1 MIKIC
6 IIGLGYVG
14 LPICLMS
21 SSKFQTVGFDTNST
35 RIKNL
40 KNKFDQ
46 NNEYKK
52 KDFINKKILFTDK
65 ILDIKNCNFYIICV
79 PTPVNQKNQPN
90 LVPIKNSFNTISK
103 VLKVNDIIILESTVY
118 PGVTNK
124 FTKILEKKNKLIHNK
139 DFFIGYSP
147 ERINPGDKENSLE
160 NINKIIALNTTNKI
174 VNNKVRS
181 IYKNFCKKLIFTK
194 YIKEAETAKAIE
206 NIQRD
211 LNIAF
216 FNEILMISDRLKL
229 NFSEV
234 IRLAK
239 TKWNFMNFNPG
250 LVGGHCLPVD
260 PYYLSYIAQQNN
272 FKSIVALAGR
282 KTNNNMEE
290 FIIKKFN
297 QHIKFQNKKLKNLRV
312 LVVGLTYKY
321 GVSDMRNSLN
331 YKIYNKIKGIVKKA
345 YAYDPFCVENNFV
358 LTKNSSNLFNFDVIL
373 FLSKGS
379 LFQKLYRKIKI
390 KKPQVIF
397 DPFYYY
403 TD

>member
-1 MIKIC
+1 MLRIC

-14 LPICLMS
+14 LPICLKS
-21 SSKFQTVGFDTNST
+21 STKFQTVGFDTNRT

-40 KNKFDQ
+40 KNNFDQ
-46 NNEYKK
+46 NNEYQK

-79 PTPVNQKNQPN
+79 PTPVNKKNEPN
-90 LVPIKNSFNTISK
+90 LVPIKNSFNAISK
-103 VLKVNDIIILESTVY
+103 VLDINDIIILESTVY
-118 PGVTNK
+118 PGVTSK
-124 FTKILEKKNKLIHNK
+124 FTKILEKKSKLIHNK

-147 ERINPGDKENSLE
+147 ERINPGDKENSLT
-160 NINKIIALNTTNKI
+160 NINKIIALNTNNKI
-174 VNNKVRS
+174 VTNKVKN
-181 IYKNFCKKLIFTK
+181 IYNNFCKKLIFTK

-216 FNEILMISDRLKL
+216 FNEILMISDKLKL
-229 NFSEV
+229 NFTEV
-234 IRLAK
+234 VRLAK

-282 KTNNNMEE
+282 KTNNSMEK

-297 QHIKFQNKKLKNLRV
+297 QHIKLQNKELKNLRV

-331 YKIYNKIKGIVKKA
+331 YKIYNIIKNTVKKA
-345 YAYDPFCVENNFV
+345 YAYDPFCTENNFV
-358 LTKNSSNLFNFDVIL
+358 LTESASNLANFDIIL

-379 LFQKLYRKIKI
+379 LFQKLYKKIKL
-390 KKPQVIF
+390 KKPQAIL
-397 DPFYYY
+397 DPFYHY

>member
-14 LPICLMS
+14 LPICLKS

-103 VLKVNDIIILESTVY
+103 ILKVNDIIILESTVY
-118 PGVTNK
+118 PGVTSK
-124 FTKILEKKNKLIHNK
+124 FTKILEKKNKLVHNK

-147 ERINPGDKENSLE
+147 ERINPGDKENSLT

-174 VNNKVRS
+174 VNNKVKI

-229 NFSEV
+229 NFSEI

-239 TKWNFMNFNPG
+239 TKWNFMSFNPG

-297 QHIKFQNKKLKNLRV
+297 QHIKLQNKKLKNLRV

-331 YKIYNKIKGIVKKA
+331 YKIYNKIKSTVKKA
-345 YAYDPFCVENNFV
+345 YVYDPFSAENNFV
-358 LTKNSSNLFNFDVIL
+358 LTESGSNLFNFDVIL
-373 FLSKGS
+373 LLSKGS
-379 LFQKLYRKIKI
+379 LFQKLYRKIKL
-390 KKPQVIF
+390 KKPQVIL

>member
-14 LPICLMS
+14 LPICLKS
-21 SSKFQTVGFDTNST
+21 STKFQTVGFDTNST

-103 VLKVNDIIILESTVY
+103 ILKVNDIIILESTVY
-118 PGVTNK
+118 PGVTSK
-124 FTKILEKKNKLIHNK
+124 FTKILEKKNKLVHNK

-147 ERINPGDKENSLE
+147 ERINPGDKENSLT

-174 VNNKVRS
+174 VNNKVKI

-229 NFSEV
+229 NFSEI

-239 TKWNFMNFNPG
+239 TKWNFMSFNPG

-297 QHIKFQNKKLKNLRV
+297 QHIKLQNKKLKNLRV

-331 YKIYNKIKGIVKKA
+331 YKIYNKIKSTVKKA
-345 YAYDPFCVENNFV
+345 YVYDPFSAENNFV
-358 LTKNSSNLFNFDVIL
+358 LTESGSNLFNFDVIL

-379 LFQKLYRKIKI
+379 LFQKLYRKIKL
-390 KKPQVIF
+390 KKPQVIL

>member
-1 MIKIC
+1 MMRIC

-14 LPICLMS
+14 LPICLKS
-21 SSKFQTVGFDTNST
+21 STKFQTVGFDTNRT
-35 RIKNL
+35 RIRNL
-40 KNKFDQ
+40 KNNFDQ
-46 NNEYKK
+46 NNEYQK

-79 PTPVNQKNQPN
+79 PTPVNKKNEPN

-103 VLKVNDIIILESTVY
+103 VLDINDIIILESTVY
-118 PGVTNK
+118 PGVTSK
-124 FTKILEKKNKLIHNK
+124 FTKILEKKSKLIHNK

-147 ERINPGDKENSLE
+147 ERINPGDKENSLT
-160 NINKIIALNTTNKI
+160 NINKIIALNTNNKI
-174 VNNKVRS
+174 VTNKVKN
-181 IYKNFCKKLIFTK
+181 IYNNFCKKLIFTK

-216 FNEILMISDRLKL
+216 FNEILMICDRLKL
-229 NFSEV
+229 NFPEV

-282 KTNNNMEE
+282 KTNNSMEK

-297 QHIKFQNKKLKNLRV
+297 QHIKFQNKELKNLRV

-331 YKIYNKIKGIVKKA
+331 YKIYNIIKNTVKKA
-345 YAYDPFCVENNFV
+345 YAYDPFCLENNFV
-358 LTKNSSNLFNFDVIL
+358 LTESASNLVKFDIIL

-379 LFQKLYRKIKI
+379 LFQKLYKKIKL
-390 KKPQVIF
+390 KKPQVIL
-397 DPFYYY
+397 DPFYHY

>member
-14 LPICLMS
+14 LPICLKS

-65 ILDIKNCNFYIICV
+65 IFDIKDCNFFIICV
-79 PTPVNQKNQPN
+79 PTPVNKKNQPN
-90 LVPIKNSFNTISK
+90 LIPIKNSFNTISK
-103 VLKVNDIIILESTVY
+103 ILKVNDIIILESTVY
-118 PGVTNK
+118 PGVTSK
-124 FTKILEKKNKLIHNK
+124 FTKILEKKNKLVHNK

-147 ERINPGDKENSLE
+147 ERINPGDKENSLT

-174 VNNKVRS
+174 VNNKVKI

-229 NFSEV
+229 NFSEI

-239 TKWNFMNFNPG
+239 TKWNFMSFNPG

-297 QHIKFQNKKLKNLRV
+297 QHIKLQNKKLKNLRV

-331 YKIYNKIKGIVKKA
+331 YKIYNKIKSTVKKA
-345 YAYDPFCVENNFV
+345 YVYDPFSAENNFV
-358 LTKNSSNLFNFDVIL
+358 LTESGSNLFNFDVIL

-379 LFQKLYRKIKI
+379 LFQKLYRKIKL
-390 KKPQVIF
+390 KKPQVIL

>member
-14 LPICLMS
+14 LPICLKS

-46 NNEYKK
+46 NNECKK

-118 PGVTNK
+118 PGITNK

-216 FNEILMISDRLKL
+216 FNEILMISDKLKL

-290 FIIKKFN
+290 FIIKKFT
-297 QHIKFQNKKLKNLRV
+297 QHVKFQNKKLKDLRV

-331 YKIYNKIKGIVKKA
+331 YKIYNKIKSSVKKA
-345 YAYDPFCVENNFV
+345 YAYDPFCAENNFV
-358 LTKNSSNLFNFDVIL
+358 MTKNASNLFNFDVIL

-379 LFQKLYRKIKI
+379 LFHKLYKKIKL
-390 KKPQVIF
+390 KKSQVIL

-403 TD
+403 AD

>member
-14 LPICLMS
+14 LPICLKS

-90 LVPIKNSFNTISK
+90 LIPIKNSFNTISK
-103 VLKVNDIIILESTVY
+103 ILKVNDIIILESTVY
-118 PGVTNK
+118 PGVTSK
-124 FTKILEKKNKLIHNK
+124 FTKILEKKNKLVHNK

-147 ERINPGDKENSLE
+147 ERINPGDKENSLT

-174 VNNKVRS
+174 VNNKVKI

-229 NFSEV
+229 NFSEI

-239 TKWNFMNFNPG
+239 TKWNFMSFNPG

-297 QHIKFQNKKLKNLRV
+297 QHIKLQNKKLKNLRV

-331 YKIYNKIKGIVKKA
+331 YKIYNKIKSTVKKA
-345 YAYDPFCVENNFV
+345 YVYDPFSAENNFV
-358 LTKNSSNLFNFDVIL
+358 LTESGSNLFNFDVIL
-373 FLSKGS
+373 LLSKGS
-379 LFQKLYRKIKI
+379 LFQKLYRKIKL
-390 KKPQVIF
+390 KKPQVIL

>member
-14 LPICLMS
+14 LPICLKS

-103 VLKVNDIIILESTVY
+103 ILKVNDIIILESTVY
-118 PGVTNK
+118 PGVTSK
-124 FTKILEKKNKLIHNK
+124 FTKILEKKNKLVHNK

-147 ERINPGDKENSLE
+147 ERINPGDKENSLT

-174 VNNKVRS
+174 VNNKVKI

-229 NFSEV
+229 NFSEI

-239 TKWNFMNFNPG
+239 TKWNFMSFNPG

-297 QHIKFQNKKLKNLRV
+297 QHIKLQNKKLKNLRV

-331 YKIYNKIKGIVKKA
+331 YKIYNKIKSTVKKA
-345 YAYDPFCVENNFV
+345 YVYDPFSAENNFV
-358 LTKNSSNLFNFDVIL
+358 LTESGSNLFNFDVIL

-379 LFQKLYRKIKI
+379 LFQKLYRKIKL
-390 KKPQVIF
+390 KKPQVIL

>member
-14 LPICLMS
+14 LPICLKS
-21 SSKFQTVGFDTNST
+21 SSKFQTIGFDTNST
-35 RIKNL
+35 RINNL

-52 KDFINKKILFTDK
+52 KDFINKRILFTDN

-79 PTPVNQKNQPN
+79 PTPVNKKNQPN

-103 VLKVNDIIILESTVY
+103 VLKLNDIIILESTVY

-147 ERINPGDKENSLE
+147 ERINPGDKENSLT

-174 VNNKVRS
+174 VNNKVRN

-194 YIKEAETAKAIE
+194 YVKEAETAKAIE

-216 FNEILMISDRLKL
+216 FNEILMITDRLKL

-331 YKIYNKIKGIVKKA
+331 YKIYNKIKSNAKKA
-345 YAYDPFCVENNFV
+345 YAYDPFCAENNFV
-358 LTKNSSNLFNFDVIL
+358 MTKNSSNLFNFDVIL

-379 LFQKLYRKIKI
+379 LFQTLYRKIKI

>member
-14 LPICLMS
+14 LPICLKS

-103 VLKVNDIIILESTVY
+103 ILKVNDIIILESTVY
-118 PGVTNK
+118 PGVTSK
-124 FTKILEKKNKLIHNK
+124 FTKILEKKNKLVHNK

-147 ERINPGDKENSLE
+147 ERINPGDKENSLT

-174 VNNKVRS
+174 VNNKVKI

-239 TKWNFMNFNPG
+239 TKWNFMSFNPG

-297 QHIKFQNKKLKNLRV
+297 QHIKLQNKKLKNLRV

-331 YKIYNKIKGIVKKA
+331 YKIYNKIKSTVKKA
-345 YAYDPFCVENNFV
+345 YVYDPFSAENNFV
-358 LTKNSSNLFNFDVIL
+358 LTESGSNLFNFDVIL

-379 LFQKLYRKIKI
+379 LFQKLYRKIKL
-390 KKPQVIF
+390 KKPQVIL

>member
-14 LPICLMS
+14 LPICLKS
-21 SSKFQTVGFDTNST
+21 STKFQTVGFDTNST

-46 NNEYKK
+46 NNEYTK

-65 ILDIKNCNFYIICV
+65 IFDIKDCNFFIICV
-79 PTPVNQKNQPN
+79 PTPVNKKNQPN
-90 LVPIKNSFNTISK
+90 LIPIKNSFNTISK
-103 VLKVNDIIILESTVY
+103 ILKVNDIIILESTVY
-118 PGVTNK
+118 PGVTSK
-124 FTKILEKKNKLIHNK
+124 FTKILEKKNKLVHNK

-147 ERINPGDKENSLE
+147 ERINPGDKENSLT

-174 VNNKVRS
+174 VNNKVKI

-229 NFSEV
+229 NFSEI

-239 TKWNFMNFNPG
+239 TKWNFMSFNPG

-297 QHIKFQNKKLKNLRV
+297 QHIKLQNKKLKNLRV

-331 YKIYNKIKGIVKKA
+331 YKIYNKIKSTVKKA
-345 YAYDPFCVENNFV
+345 YVYDPFSAENNFV
-358 LTKNSSNLFNFDVIL
+358 LTESGSNLFNFDVIL
-373 FLSKGS
+373 LLSKGS
-379 LFQKLYRKIKI
+379 LFQKLYRKIKL
-390 KKPQVIF
+390 KKPQVIL

>member
-14 LPICLMS
+14 LPICLKS

-90 LVPIKNSFNTISK
+90 LIPIKNSFNTISK
-103 VLKVNDIIILESTVY
+103 ILKVNDIIILESTVY
-118 PGVTNK
+118 PGVTSK
-124 FTKILEKKNKLIHNK
+124 FTKILEKKNKLVHNK

-147 ERINPGDKENSLE
+147 ERINPGDKENSLT

-174 VNNKVRS
+174 VNNKVKI

-229 NFSEV
+229 NFSEI

-239 TKWNFMNFNPG
+239 TKWNFMSFNPG

-297 QHIKFQNKKLKNLRV
+297 QHIKLQNKKLKNLRV

-331 YKIYNKIKGIVKKA
+331 YKIYNKIKSTVKKA
-345 YAYDPFCVENNFV
+345 YVYDPFSAENNFV
-358 LTKNSSNLFNFDVIL
+358 LTESGSNLFNFDVIL

-379 LFQKLYRKIKI
+379 LFQKLYRKIKL
-390 KKPQVIF
+390 KKPQVIL

>member
-14 LPICLMS
+14 LPICLKS

-216 FNEILMISDRLKL
+216 FNEILMISDKLKL

-312 LVVGLTYKY
+312 LVVGLTHKY

-331 YKIYNKIKGIVKKA
+331 YKIYNKIKSNAKKA
-345 YAYDPFCVENNFV
+345 YAYDPFCAENNFV
-358 LTKNSSNLFNFDVIL
+358 MTKNSSNLFNFDVIL

>member
-14 LPICLMS
+14 LPICLKS
-21 SSKFQTVGFDTNST
+21 STKFQTVGFDTNST

-46 NNEYKK
+46 NNEYIK

-65 ILDIKNCNFYIICV
+65 IFDIKDCNFFIICV
-79 PTPVNQKNQPN
+79 PTPVNKKNQPN
-90 LVPIKNSFNTISK
+90 LIPIKNSFNTISK
-103 VLKVNDIIILESTVY
+103 VLKANDIIILESTVY
-118 PGVTNK
+118 PGVTSK

-147 ERINPGDKENSLE
+147 ERINPGDKENSLT
-160 NINKIIALNTTNKI
+160 NINKIIALNT
-174 VNNKVRS
+174 NNKFVS
-181 IYKNFCKKLIFTK
+181 NKVKNIYNNFCKKLIFTK

-216 FNEILMISDRLKL
+216 FNEILMISDKLKL
-229 NFSEV
+229 NFTEV
-234 IRLAK
+234 VRLAK

-297 QHIKFQNKKLKNLRV
+297 RHIKSQNKKIKNLRV

-331 YKIYNKIKGIVKKA
+331 YKIYRKIKNTVKKA
-345 YAYDPFCVENNFV
+345 YAYDPFCTENNFV
-358 LTKNSSNLFNFDVIL
+358 LTESGSNLVNFDVIL

-379 LFQKLYRKIKI
+379 LFQKLYRKIKF
-390 KKPQVIF
+390 KKPQAIL

>member
-290 FIIKKFN
+290 FIIEKFN

>member
-14 LPICLMS
+14 LPICLKS
-21 SSKFQTVGFDTNST
+21 SSKFQTIGFDTNST
-35 RIKNL
+35 RINNL

-52 KDFINKKILFTDK
+52 KDFINKRILFTDK

-79 PTPVNQKNQPN
+79 PTPVNKKNQPN

-103 VLKVNDIIILESTVY
+103 VLKLNDIIILESTVY

-147 ERINPGDKENSLE
+147 ERINPGDKENSLT

-174 VNNKVRS
+174 VNNKVRN

-194 YIKEAETAKAIE
+194 YVKEAETAKAIE

-216 FNEILMISDRLKL
+216 FNEILMITDRLKL

-331 YKIYNKIKGIVKKA
+331 YKIYNKIKSNAKKA
-345 YAYDPFCVENNFV
+345 YAYDPFCAENNFV
-358 LTKNSSNLFNFDVIL
+358 MTKNSSNLFNFDVIL

>member
-14 LPICLMS
+14 LPICLKS

-103 VLKVNDIIILESTVY
+103 ILKVNDIIILESTVY
-118 PGVTNK
+118 PGVTSK
-124 FTKILEKKNKLIHNK
+124 FTKILEKKNKLVHNK

-147 ERINPGDKENSLE
+147 ERINPGDKENSLT

-174 VNNKVRS
+174 VNNKVKI

-229 NFSEV
+229 NFSEI

-239 TKWNFMNFNPG
+239 TKWNFMSFNPG

-297 QHIKFQNKKLKNLRV
+297 QHIKLQNKKLKNLRV

-331 YKIYNKIKGIVKKA
+331 YKIYNKIKSTVKKA
-345 YAYDPFCVENNFV
+345 YVYDPFSAENNFV
-358 LTKNSSNLFNFDVIL
+358 LTENGSNLFNFDVIL

-379 LFQKLYRKIKI
+379 LFQKLYRKIKL
-390 KKPQVIF
+390 KKPQVIL

>member
-14 LPICLMS
+14 LPICLKS
-21 SSKFQTVGFDTNST
+21 SSKFQTVGFDINST

-46 NNEYKK
+46 NNEYTK

-65 ILDIKNCNFYIICV
+65 ILDIKDCNFFIICV
-79 PTPVNQKNQPN
+79 PTPVNKKNNPN
-90 LVPIKNSFNTISK
+90 LIPIKRSFNTISK
-103 VLKVNDIIILESTVY
+103 VLKANDIIILESTVY
-118 PGVTNK
+118 PGVTSK
-124 FTKILEKKNKLIHNK
+124 FTKILEKKNKLTHDK

-147 ERINPGDKENSLE
+147 ERINPGDKKNSLS
-160 NINKIIALNTTNKI
+160 NINKIIALNT
-174 VNNKVRS
+174 NNKFVINKVKN
-181 IYKNFCKKLIFTK
+181 IYNNFCKKLIFTK

-216 FNEILMISDRLKL
+216 FNEILMISDKLKL
-229 NFSEV
+229 NFTEV
-234 IRLAK
+234 VRLAK

-297 QHIKFQNKKLKNLRV
+297 RHIKSQNKKIKNLRV

-331 YKIYNKIKGIVKKA
+331 YKIYSKIKNTVKKA
-345 YAYDPFCVENNFV
+345 YAYDPFCSENNFV
-358 LTKNSSNLFNFDVIL
+358 LTESASNLVNFDVIL

-379 LFQKLYRKIKI
+379 LFQKLYRKIKP
-390 KKPQVIF
+390 KKPQVIL